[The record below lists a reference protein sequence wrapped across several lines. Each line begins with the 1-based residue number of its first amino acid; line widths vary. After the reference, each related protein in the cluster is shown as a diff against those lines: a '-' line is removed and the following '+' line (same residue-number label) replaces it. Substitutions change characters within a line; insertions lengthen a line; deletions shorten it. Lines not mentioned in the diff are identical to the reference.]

1 MNRIWEPPPRPNTHH
16 PVPPPFLMDVCA
28 HMGPIHFQSNKFTI
42 KVRGEPS
49 HRQNDLSRYVS
60 ELNVLATY
68 ALIRGSASAGVEF
81 LSVLDM
87 FRGRPRV
94 P

>member
-1 MNRIWEPPPRPNTHH
+1 MNRIREPPPRPTTHH

-42 KVRGEPS
+42 KVRGERS

-60 ELNVLATY
+60 ELSVLATY
-68 ALIRGSASAGVEF
+68 ALIRGSASAGVELLF
-81 LSVLDM
+81 VLDM
-87 FRGRPRV
+87 SRGCPRIS
-94 P
+94 